1 MKPLSVSEL
10 KSHLSEHLREVR
22 AGGEVVVNE
31 RGRPIARIVP
41 FLQRGD
47 SAGSLL
53 PLVAAGLVR
62 PATAPLEPADLD
74 PSLAAK
80 DPDARLRA
88 VVAQDREDRA

>member
-22 AGGEVVVNE
+22 AGAEVVVTE

-41 FLQRGD
+41 FTRGS
-47 SAGSLL
+47 SAGDSLL

-62 PATAPLEPADLD
+62 PATIPLDLADLD
-74 PSLAAK
+74 PPLAE
-80 DPDARLRA
+80 DPAASLRA
-88 VVAQDREDRA
+88 AVDQDREDRA